1 MKTTV
6 HAGHRLMAAVLLLL
20 VFVPLPVVA
29 ATATAIAIR
38 DCTVQEV
45 LKGGMYVYIR
55 CQEGSAEVW
64 LATVDRSF
72 KPGEEI
78 SFLDVP
84 PMTDF
89 YSKFLNRTFPA
100 VILTEVRKAEDKVPA
115 APVSP

>member
-6 HAGHRLMAAVLLLL
+6 HAGHRLMAVVLLLL
-20 VFVPLPVVA
+20 VLVPLPAVA
-29 ATATAIAIR
+29 AIGTR
-38 DCTVQEV
+38 SCTVKEV

-55 CQEGSAEVW
+55 CQEGSADVW
-64 LATVDRSF
+64 LATVDRPF

-78 SFLDVP
+78 LFLDVP

-89 YSKFLNRTFPA
+89 YSKFLNRTFPEL
-100 VILTEVRKAEDKVPA
+100 ILTEIRKAEDKVPL

>member
-1 MKTTV
+1 MKTIV
-6 HAGHRLMAAVLLLL
+6 HAWHRLIAAVLLLL
-20 VFVPLPVVA
+20 VLVPLPVAA
-29 ATATAIAIR
+29 ATATATAIGIR
-38 DCTVQEV
+38 SCTVKEV

-55 CQEGSAEVW
+55 CQEGSADVW

-89 YSKFLNRTFPA
+89 YSKFLNRTFPS
-100 VILTEVRKAEDKVPA
+100 VILTEVRKAEDKVK
-115 APVSP
+115 